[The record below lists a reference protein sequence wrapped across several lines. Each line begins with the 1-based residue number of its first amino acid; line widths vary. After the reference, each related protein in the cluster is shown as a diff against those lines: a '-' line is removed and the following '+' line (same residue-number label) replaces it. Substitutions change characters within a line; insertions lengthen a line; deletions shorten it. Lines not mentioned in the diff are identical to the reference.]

1 MLRIQIT
8 GLQGADK
15 ATVKKVKKETKGS
28 NGLPFKCN
36 PYYVRDTDKVTPKF
50 KKSGELKSVKVFI
63 NGKEYKAKKD
73 EYSYDK
79 SRSCLRAI
87 TLTEAIAPNEVS
99 WRSLLSSRL
108 R

>member
-36 PYYVRDTDKVTPKF
+36 PCYVRDTDKVTPKF

-73 EYSYDK
+73 EYSYD
-79 SRSCLRAI
+79 
-87 TLTEAIAPNEVS
+87 
-99 WRSLLSSRL
+99 SSEKQIL
-108 R
+108 FKGNNLNGSYSTK